1 MSLLPDMTPIPGSGS
16 QQRPISCAQMEETV
30 QMVGEMLYIKSNN
43 DGSHQPVQS
52 ISGVRHTSRQS
63 PMPHLS
69 MQNWNPSALNPQN
82 TGYPAVP
89 NAPTPQRNRS
99 LTPVGGALHGHSL
112 SFSGSQG
119 SGGSRHPSPNSQQFY
134 FQPNQSPRS
143 ESPMSVS
150 SNGSCQR
157 HTCGKVSPSPSPHQR
172 LYSPLLPP
180 SYLQYSQ
187 NSGQCQQPQQQPGG
201 YYPSWNSSRS
211 SNHSHKSSCSDS
223 EKQDNSYGS
232 INVVPNMQQS
242 YQSGAMYPYA
252 TPPPPPHQILANQQL
267 QQSQFDSPD
276 VLPSPS
282 GFHEAESLANYLQ
295 QQHSESLKK
304 MGLPSQDG
312 IHKRKGSSGSVTNTV
327 LPPHLGPLQTT
338 GTGSPFLPRGYRFD
352 GSGQTQSFAGVNDDS
367 TVYSELMTI
376 MKNKQNW
383 SSPCST
389 NPNNTLERTQH
400 HPVLPPRI
408 PAPFLYPES
417 SFVQNYDP
425 DLLSLNDGE
434 PGVFENSSADQENLE
449 GFRGIPVLSDTKA
462 ENENSPQDPDSPDF
476 NDDSPPDHKCGF
488 YPSPNLLQLNSK
500 SRYVNINVKALPPH
514 STSSVLSRSD
524 ISSEGFVSPGS
535 EMTNTSDQGFCLE
548 DLQNTKRDSTLSQT
562 DSGFEGLC
570 VISSA
575 QYELHWYIQ
584 FKQIND
590 IDSFFF
596 QKTAVSGNF

>member
-1 MSLLPDMTPIPGSGS
+1 MAPIPGSAG
-16 QQRPISCAQMEETV
+16 QQRPVSCAQMEETV
-30 QMVGEMLYIKSNN
+30 KMVGEMLYIKSNN
-43 DGSHQPVQS
+43 DGAQPVQS
-52 ISGVRHTSRQS
+52 IQGVRHTSRQS

-69 MQNWNPSALNPQN
+69 MQNWNPSVINPQN
-82 TGYPAVP
+82 PVY
-89 NAPTPQRNRS
+89 PTPSAPVTQRNRS

-112 SFSGSQG
+112 SFSGSAG
-119 SGGSRHPSPNSQQFY
+119 SGGSRQPSPSSQQFY

-157 HTCGKVSPSPSPHQR
+157 HTCGKASPVSHQR

-187 NSGQCQQPQQQPGG
+187 NSGQCGQPQQQAG

-211 SNHSHKSSCSDS
+211 SNHSHKSGCSDS
-223 EKQDNSYGS
+223 EKQDSGAYGS
-232 INVVPNMQQS
+232 INVVPNMQQQS
-242 YQSGAMYPYA
+242 YQIGAMYPYA
-252 TPPPPPHQILANQQL
+252 TPPPPPHPVLPNSQL
-267 QQSQFDSPD
+267 QSSQFDSPD

-282 GFHEAESLANYLQ
+282 GFHETETLANYLQ
-295 QQHSESLKK
+295 HQHSESLLKR
-304 MGLPSQDG
+304 GGAPQPLDN
-312 IHKRKGSSGSVTNTV
+312 IHKRKGSNGSMAPSI
-327 LPPHLGPLQTT
+327 LPPLLGPLQTASS

-352 GSGQTQSFAGVNDDS
+352 NRSGQPQNNFAEPNSDDS
-367 TVYSELMTI
+367 TVYSELLTI

-389 NPNNTLERTQH
+389 NPTNTLERTQR

-408 PAPFLYPES
+408 PAPFLYPEAT
-417 SFVQNYDP
+417 FVQNYDP

-434 PGVFENSSADQENLE
+434 PGVFESQTADQENLE

-462 ENENSPQDPDSPDF
+462 ENESSPQDPDSPNF
-476 NDDSPPDHKCGF
+476 NDDSPPEHKCEF

-514 STSSVLSRSD
+514 STSSVFSRSD

-562 DSGFEGLC
+562 DSGFEGPNITFFLHFL
-570 VISSA
+570 SS
-575 QYELHWYIQ
+575 
-584 FKQIND
+584 
-590 IDSFFF
+590 
-596 QKTAVSGNF
+596 